1 LDDVPR
7 WGLLEL
13 QAACRE
19 FGLQIRKGKGMGN
32 KKELQTA
39 VHGALQERL
48 IGAKLTAAAEGQ
60 SIEDDDDEDD
70 IGYCHKLQFETP
82 EQALIATA
90 LINRLKRDGS
100 VTAHPLK
107 CLDIRRVL
115 SLLAPRNYSLSRPAW
130 LSSHAMPARRRAG
143 GDAGE
148 VRPHAS
154 WSPTRARADE

>member
-1 LDDVPR
+1 
-7 WGLLEL
+7 
-13 QAACRE
+13 
-19 FGLQIRKGKGMGN
+19 MGN
-32 KKELQTA
+32 KKELKTA
-39 VHGALQERL
+39 VLGALQQRL

-60 SIEDDDDEDD
+60 SNEDDDDEEE
-70 IGYCHKLQFETP
+70 IGYCHKLQFDTP
-82 EQALIATA
+82 EQALIAMA

-148 VRPHAS
+148 VRPHAPHGVRRVRVLTS
-154 WSPTRARADE
+154 DCRPLAAGV